1 MQLTKRRFAVW
12 FLAAISS
19 LVGLASHPASAQAPR
34 EWEMGMQPAFS
45 PMKQGIIDL
54 HDLVLVII
62 TIITLFVGALLVW
75 VCIRYN
81 EKRNPV
87 PSQTSHHTGL
97 EIAWSV
103 IPVLI
108 LVIMAIPSFRLIY
121 YLDRTPNPDMTI
133 KVTGHQW
140 YWEYSYPDDGN
151 VNIESRVIADEDLKP
166 GDLRLLSVD
175 NQLVIPAGKKIRIL
189 TNSADVIHSFFIPS
203 LGAQRYAIPGRTI
216 EMWLEADKPG
226 VYYGECNQI
235 CGQNHS
241 KMPIAVHA
249 VTAEQFKAWVTQ
261 AKKAA
266 SAGPVNQSVLAEVEQ
281 TEAKAVKR

>member
-1 MQLTKRRFAVW
+1 MQLTKRRFAVL
-12 FLAAISS
+12 FFSLMSSLAGLAAHP
-19 LVGLASHPASAQAPR
+19 VLAQVPKP
-34 EWEMGMQPAFS
+34 WEMDMQPAFS
-45 PMKQGIIDL
+45 PMKKEIIQL
-54 HDLVLVII
+54 HNLVLVLI
-62 TIITLFVGALLVW
+62 TLITLFVAALLIW
-75 VCIRYN
+75 VCVRYN

-97 EIAWSV
+97 EIAWTV
-103 IPVLI
+103 LPVLI
-108 LVIMAIPSFRLIY
+108 LVVMAIPSFRLIY

-140 YWEYSYPDDGN
+140 YWEYSYPDNGN
-151 VNIESRVIADEDLKP
+151 VDIESRIIADEDLKP
-166 GDLRLLSVD
+166 GQLRLLDVD
-175 NQLVIPAGKKIRIL
+175 NQLVIPVGKKIRVL

-216 EMWLEADKPG
+216 ELWLEADKPG

-241 KMPIAVHA
+241 RMPIAVHA
-249 VTAEQFKAWVTQ
+249 VPEAEFNAWIEQ

-266 SAGPVNQSVLAEVEQ
+266 SGGPVQSNLLAAAEQ
-281 TEAKAVKR
+281 TGSKDIQR

>member
-19 LVGLASHPASAQAPR
+19 LVGLASHPALAQVPR
-34 EWEMGMQPAFS
+34 DWEMGMQPAFS
-45 PMKQGIIDL
+45 PMKQEIIDL

-62 TIITLFVGALLVW
+62 TIITLFVGVLLAW
-75 VCIRYN
+75 VCFRYN

-108 LVIMAIPSFRLIY
+108 LVVMAIPSFRLIY
-121 YLDRTPNPDMTI
+121 YLDRTPNRDMTI
-133 KVTGHQW
+133 KVTRHQW
-140 YWEYSYPDDGN
+140 YWQDSYPDKGN
-151 VNIESRVIADEDLKP
+151 VDIESRYTADEDLKP

-175 NQLVIPAGKKIRIL
+175 NQLIIPAGKKIRIL

-203 LGAQRYAIPGRTI
+203 LGAQRYA
-216 EMWLEADKPG
+216 
-226 VYYGECNQI
+226 
-235 CGQNHS
+235 
-241 KMPIAVHA
+241 
-249 VTAEQFKAWVTQ
+249 
-261 AKKAA
+261 
-266 SAGPVNQSVLAEVEQ
+266 
-281 TEAKAVKR
+281 

>member
-12 FLAAISS
+12 FLS
-19 LVGLASHPASAQAPR
+19 LIASLASLAAHPALAQVPR
-34 EWEMGMQPAFS
+34 PWEMAMQPAFS
-45 PMKQGIIDL
+45 PMKKEIIEL
-54 HDLVLVII
+54 HDLVLVLI
-62 TIITLFVGALLVW
+62 TIIMVFVGALLIW
-75 VCIRYN
+75 VCYRYS
-81 EKRNPV
+81 EKRNPT

-97 EIAWSV
+97 EIAWTV

-108 LVIMAIPSFRLIY
+108 LVVMAIPSFRLIY
-121 YLDRTPNPDMTI
+121 YLDRTPDPDMTI

-140 YWEYSYPDDGN
+140 YWEYTYPDNGN
-151 VNIESRVIADEDLKP
+151 VDVESRFIADEDLKP
-166 GDLRLLSVD
+166 GQLRLLEVD
-175 NQLVIPAGKKIRIL
+175 NQLVIPVGKKIRIL
-189 TNSADVIHSFFIPS
+189 TGSADVIHSFFIPS

-216 EMWLEADKPG
+216 EMWIEADKPG

-249 VTAEQFKAWVTQ
+249 VTEAEFNTWIEQ

-266 SAGPVNQSVLAEVEQ
+266 SNTTANPNLLAAGERTVPQDIQ
-281 TEAKAVKR
+281 R

>member
-19 LVGLASHPASAQAPR
+19 LVGLASHPALAQAPR

-45 PMKQGIIDL
+45 PMKQEIIDL
-54 HDLVLVII
+54 HNLVLVII
-62 TIITLFVGALLVW
+62 TIITLFVGVLLVW
-75 VCIRYN
+75 VCFRYS
-81 EKRNPV
+81 EKRNPL

-108 LVIMAIPSFRLIY
+108 LVVMAIPSFRLIY

-151 VNIESRVIADEDLKP
+151 LAIESRIIADEDLKP

-175 NQLVIPAGKKIRIL
+175 NQLVIPAGKKIRVL

-216 EMWLEADKPG
+216 ELWLEADKPG

-249 VTAEQFKAWVTQ
+249 VTDAEFKSWVIQ

-266 SAGPVNQSVLAEVEQ
+266 SAGPVTQSVLAEVEQ
-281 TEAKAVKR
+281 TEAKAIKR